1 MRIALV
7 LRNVAQCATLL
18 AIEPAFCQCIQIN
31 GAVIRTRDLASSVV
45 AFAAANPDTI
55 VGRVPVPGVRRTFF
69 PRELIAAERA
79 AGIPAGDLPATG
91 TCVERAVRDLTEQE
105 ITAAMTEA
113 FPGKVV
119 RISIVDR
126 SRYGVPGG
134 RLVFRLTGLSEPPF
148 SQSDVPVLWR
158 GRVLFDDTRS
168 MEIWA
173 RVRISTMTKI
183 CLAVTDIVPG
193 RVIETEQIR
202 IAELPRFPSR
212 RGGSIDRTEAVA
224 GLVSRRPI
232 RAGQEILG
240 EMLEEPHDVRGGD
253 TVRVLAISGN
263 ARITLDAL
271 ATTGGRK
278 GDTIV
283 LRNPSSRASFRA
295 VVDGKDRALVRASL
309 GDGS

>member
-7 LRNVAQCATLL
+7 LLL
-18 AIEPAFCQCIQIN
+18 AIEPAFCQCIQIS
-31 GAVIRTRDLASSVV
+31 GPVIHARDLASSIA
-45 AFAAANPDTI
+45 AFAAADPETI
-55 VGRVPVPGVRRTFF
+55 VGRAPAPGVRRAFS

-79 AGIPAGDLPATG
+79 AGIPAGDLPATC
-91 TCVERAVRDLTEQE
+91 TCVERAVRELTEQE
-105 ITAAMTEA
+105 ITAAMTGA
-113 FPGKVV
+113 FTGKVV

-134 RLVFRLTGLSEPPF
+134 HLVFRLTGLSEPPL
-148 SQSDVPVLWR
+148 SQPDVPVLWR

-168 MEIWA
+168 MEVWA
-173 RVRISTMTKI
+173 RVRISTMTKT
-183 CLAVTDIVPG
+183 CLAVTDIMPG

-202 IAELPRFPSR
+202 IVELPRFPSR
-212 RGGSIDRTEAVA
+212 RVAAIDRTETVA
-224 GLVSRRPI
+224 GRVSRRPI
-232 RAGQEILG
+232 RAGQKILG

-263 ARITLDAL
+263 ARITLDAV

-295 VVDGKDRALVRASL
+295 VVDGKDRAVVRASL
-309 GDGS
+309 RDGS

>member
-7 LRNVAQCATLL
+7 LLL
-18 AIEPAFCQCIQIN
+18 AIEPAFCECIQIN
-31 GAVIRTRDLASSVV
+31 GPVIHARDLASSIA
-45 AFAAANPDTI
+45 AFAAAAPETI
-55 VGRVPVPGVRRTFF
+55 VGRTPSPGVRRAFS
-69 PRELIAAERA
+69 PRELTAAERA
-79 AGIPAGDLPATG
+79 AGIAPGDLPATG
-91 TCVERAVRDLTEQE
+91 TCVERAVRQLTEQE
-105 ITAAMTEA
+105 IAAAMTEA

-134 RLVFRLTGLSEPPF
+134 RLVFRLTGLNDPPF
-148 SQSDVPVLWR
+148 SQPDVPVLWR

-168 MEIWA
+168 MEVWA
-173 RVRISTMTKI
+173 RVRITTMTKT
-183 CLAVTDIVPG
+183 CLAVSDIMPG
-193 RVIETEQIR
+193 RPIETEQIR

-212 RGGSIDRTEAVA
+212 RGGSIDRTENVA
-224 GLVSRRPI
+224 GRVSRRPI
-232 RAGQEILG
+232 RAGEEIVG
-240 EMLEEPHDVRGGD
+240 EMLEKPHDVLSGD

-263 ARITLDAL
+263 ARITLDAV

-283 LRNPSSRASFRA
+283 LRNPSSQASFRA

>member
-7 LRNVAQCATLL
+7 LLL
-18 AIEPAFCQCIQIN
+18 AIEPAFCECIQIN
-31 GAVIRTRDLASSVV
+31 GPVIHARDLASSIA
-45 AFAAANPDTI
+45 AFAAADPETI
-55 VGRVPVPGVRRTFF
+55 VGRAPAPGVRRVFF
-69 PRELIAAERA
+69 PRELIAAERT
-79 AGIPAGDLPATG
+79 AGIPAGDIPATG
-91 TCVERAVRDLTEQE
+91 TCVERAVRELTEQE
-105 ITAAMTEA
+105 IAAAMTKA
-113 FPGKVV
+113 FPGEVV

-134 RLVFRLTGLSEPPF
+134 RLLFRLTGLNEPPL

-168 MEIWA
+168 MEVWA
-173 RVRISTMTKI
+173 RVRISTMTRT

-212 RGGSIDRTEAVA
+212 RGGFIDRTEAVT
-224 GLVSRRPI
+224 GRVSKRPI
-232 RAGQEILG
+232 LAGQEILG

-253 TVRVLAISGN
+253 IVRVLAVSGN
-263 ARITLDAL
+263 ARITLDAI
-271 ATTGGRK
+271 ATGGGRK

-283 LRNPSSRASFRA
+283 LRNPSSRTSFRA
-295 VVDGKDRALVRASL
+295 VVDGKDRALVRAGL

>member
-7 LRNVAQCATLL
+7 LLL
-18 AIEPAFCQCIQIN
+18 AIESAFCECIQIN
-31 GAVIRTRDLASSVV
+31 GPVIRARDLASSIA
-45 AFAAANPDTI
+45 AFAAADPETI
-55 VGRVPVPGVRRTFF
+55 VGRAPAPGVRRVFF
-69 PRELIAAERA
+69 PRELIAAGRA

-91 TCVERAVRDLTEQE
+91 TCVERAVRELTEQE
-105 ITAAMTEA
+105 IMAAMTEA
-113 FPGKVV
+113 FNGKVV

-134 RLVFRLTGLSEPPF
+134 HLAFRLTGLSEPPL
-148 SQSDVPVLWR
+148 SQPDAPVIWR

-168 MEIWA
+168 MEVWA
-173 RVRISTMTKI
+173 RVRISTMTKTF
-183 CLAVTDIVPG
+183 LAVTDIVPG

-202 IAELPRFPSR
+202 IAELLRFPSR
-212 RGGSIDRTEAVA
+212 RGAAIDRTETVA
-224 GLVSRRPI
+224 GRVSRRPI

-240 EMLEEPHDVRGGD
+240 EMLEEPHDVRSGD

-263 ARITLDAL
+263 ARITLDAV
-271 ATTGGRK
+271 ATSGGRK
-278 GDTIV
+278 GETIV

-295 VVDGKDRALVRASL
+295 VVDGKDLALVRASL